1 MYYNYPHLNDYMK
14 IYIVYKTSTVIIIL
28 YTFFLGPQRI
38 LKEIKRFVVVEE
50 CKGIIVTA
58 IP

>member
-1 MYYNYPHLNDYMK
+1 MKTYITYKKNYDYNCMY
-14 IYIVYKTSTVIIIL
+14 
-28 YTFFLGPQRI
+28 FFLGPQRI
-38 LKEIKRFVVVEE
+38 FKEIKRFVVVEE